1 MISSR
6 CAVKLLYPT
15 MVVESVAWVHSIY
28 VLEIIHLNTKWPPVQ
43 NAGVAAAWS
52 LLVLI
57 VINALHS

>member
-1 MISSR
+1 
-6 CAVKLLYPT
+6 VKLLYST
-15 MVVESVAWVHSIY
+15 VVVESVAWVHSMY
-28 VLEIIHLNTKWPPVQ
+28 VLEIIHLNTKSRPVQ